1 MSHHFDTRLAKEDP
15 SLNVSDVYLFQG
27 APDTTV
33 MAMTV
38 NPDVG
43 LSAPDT
49 LHIEG
54 LYAFRL
60 DLTGDAHE
68 DVVFKFR
75 FNEPRHANA
84 DEHVHVQKFQV
95 RRATGE
101 AIGGDNGELLIEGD
115 TGKVQNTSG
124 IRAFVGTAPDL
135 FAADAV
141 GTQSLQKTFYNEHRY
156 DGEAFLR
163 QRHNFFRN
171 RNITAIVLEVPNR
184 LIGKR
189 TVHAWATV
197 SLYGHA
203 PEMQVSRWGLPMIT
217 HLFLND
223 PGNQEVKEMYNKSVP
238 SDDITLFSG
247 YIADYIQK
255 MTTYAASAANPEEY
269 GRQVA
274 SRLCPT
280 TLPYELGSAA
290 AFDLTRFNGRPLGD
304 DVMDVMLALLLNRP
318 IQDGAAPDR
327 NRIRAEFPY
336 FGEPYSKEEQKDVV
350 PWHPRTRMMTHA

>member
-1 MSHHFDTRLAKEDP
+1 MSHHFDTKLAKEDP
-15 SLNVSDVYLFQG
+15 SLNVCDFYLFQG

-38 NPDVG
+38 NPDVV

-60 DLTGDAHE
+60 DLTGDARE

-75 FNEPRHANA
+75 FNEPRHVNG

-101 AIGGDNGELLIEGD
+101 AIGGDTGELLIEGD
-115 TGKVQNTSG
+115 TGKVHRKSG
-124 IRAFVGTAPDL
+124 VRAFV
-135 FAADAV
+135 
-141 GTQSLQKTFYNEHRY
+141 R
-156 DGEAFLR
+156 
-163 QRHNFFRN
+163 RHGQNFFDN
-171 RNITAIVLEVPNR
+171 RNITAIVLEVPNH
-184 LIGKR
+184 LIGKG

-223 PGNQEVKEMYNKSVP
+223 PGNQEVKETFNKSVP
-238 SDDITLFSG
+238 SDDIALFSG
-247 YIADYIQK
+247 YIADYTQK
-255 MTTYAASAANPEEY
+255 MTTYAGSVMNPEEY
-269 GRQVA
+269 GRQMV
-274 SRLCPT
+274 SRLCPN
-280 TLPYELGSAA
+280 TLPYELGTAA
-290 AFDLTRFNGRPLGD
+290 AFDLARFNGRPLGD
-304 DVMDVMLALLLNRP
+304 DVQDVMLRLASNMPL
-318 IQDGAAPDR
+318 QDGAAPDR
-327 NRIRAEFPY
+327 NRIRTEFPY

-350 PWHPRTRMMTHA
+350 PWHPRRSH